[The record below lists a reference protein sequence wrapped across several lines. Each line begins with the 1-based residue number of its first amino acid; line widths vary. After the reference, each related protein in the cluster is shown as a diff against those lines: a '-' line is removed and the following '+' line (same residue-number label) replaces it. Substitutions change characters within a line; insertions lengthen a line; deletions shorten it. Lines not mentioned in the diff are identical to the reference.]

1 MLFVYESRRFSGQFP
16 MILEKKNFRI
26 LKLEGTLQNWPN
38 CLLIM
43 MWLLKQGG
51 QGKGVLLILVN
62 LHIITFKQKVSY
74 FNYFLIQIV
83 LPSN

>member
-1 MLFVYESRRFSGQFP
+1 MLFAYESRRFSGQFP

-62 LHIITFKQKVSY
+62 LHIVTFKQKVSY
-74 FNYFLIQIV
+74 FNYFLIQIA